1 MSQSTNR
8 EIHLASRPTG
18 VPEPENFKLV
28 ETPMPKTGQGQFL
41 VRNILMSVDPY
52 MRGRMTDR
60 ESYIPPYQVGQVLDG
75 GSVGQVVD
83 SQHAGFAAGDYVCG
97 FATGGWRE
105 YWVSDG
111 TMMQKVDPSLA
122 PLPAYLGVLGL
133 PGLTAYVGFLR
144 IGQPKEGETVFV
156 SAAAG
161 AVGAVVC
168 QIAKRKGCYV
178 AGSVGS
184 DEKVEWLRREA
195 GVDAVVNYKTCGN
208 LEAAVKTAAPHG
220 IDVYFE
226 NVGGEHLEV
235 ALSLM
240 NRLGRIVACGMISQ
254 YNAVEP
260 PPGPGN
266 IILVIAKSLTM
277 QGFIVSNYLD
287 MVPSF
292 FADMGQWIRE
302 GQIKWAETI
311 VQGIANAP
319 KAFLGLFTGANFG
332 KMLVRLGPDRVS

>member
-18 VPEPENFKLV
+18 MPKSENFKLV

-52 MRGRMTDR
+52 MRGRMVDR

-133 PGLTAYVGFLR
+133 PGLTAYSGFLR

-168 QIAKRKGCYV
+168 QVAKLKGCYV

-260 PPGPGN
+260 PPGPRN
-266 IILVIAKSLTM
+266 IILVVAKSLTL

-287 MVPSF
+287 RVPSF

-302 GQIKWAETI
+302 GKIKWSETI
-311 VQGIANAP
+311 VEGIANAP

>member
-1 MSQSTNR
+1 
-8 EIHLASRPTG
+8 
-18 VPEPENFKLV
+18 
-28 ETPMPKTGQGQFL
+28 
-41 VRNILMSVDPY
+41 
-52 MRGRMTDR
+52 
-60 ESYIPPYQVGQVLDG
+60 
-75 GSVGQVVD
+75 
-83 SQHAGFAAGDYVCG
+83 
-97 FATGGWRE
+97 
-105 YWVSDG
+105 
-111 TMMQKVDPSLA
+111 MMQKVDPSLA
-122 PLPAYLGVLGL
+122 PLQAYLGVLGL
-133 PGLTAYVGFLR
+133 PGLTAYSGFLR

-168 QIAKRKGCYV
+168 QIAKLKGCYV

-184 DEKVEWLRREA
+184 DEKAEWLRREA
-195 GVDAVVNYKTCGN
+195 GVDAAINYKTCGN
-208 LEAAVKTAAPHG
+208 LEAAVKTAAPQG

-260 PPGPGN
+260 PPGPRN
-266 IILVIAKSLTM
+266 IILVVAKSLTLK
-277 QGFIVSNYLD
+277 GFIVSNYLD

-302 GQIKWAETI
+302 GKIKWSETI
-311 VQGIANAP
+311 VEGIANAP